1 MSTNND
7 VFKVLVGKTVED
19 GLGNTLSNIVDAG
32 DVAHLGV
39 FDYDKA
45 TSLNSS
51 TAAKNIFLA
60 TTLDKD
66 GDNVADSIEKSAG
79 QYIQVKNVRGYTV
92 RPHTAARPLIVK
104 VGGYEANCETEY
116 GIRLSFSNEEIF
128 KRQGYNQLTVP
139 YTYVTGACDD
149 CGTICPTGDAN
160 EVTLGLAKNINND
173 PLGLVKATM
182 VAREALTKATI
193 DAATGGAFSG
203 NIAAGDEILEADV
216 ELLIAFNKTLSDG
229 DSYLYTDVV
238 IETIPVKVNKYC
250 SVNLRYYKP
259 RQTNVEVS
267 GIAGFEG
274 VITPEVLQE
283 LAYEEGSGY
292 DLKQKEFESQSMGGS
307 PYVLSEA
314 TGTARYLE
322 YTVDVNEKY
331 DVVALT
337 YDSYNTEA
345 WHGSLSNQTTWIAF
359 PTSEKVELRKFLAI
373 LDNLLSPLGFDELA
387 DDFASAG
394 TAGTAVEPTEDETA
408 DTDGLA

>member
-7 VFKVLVGKTVED
+7 VFKVLVADTYTTESAGASLSALAATEKEIAVIDADTNLSID
-19 GLGNTLSNIVDAG
+19 G
-32 DVAHLGV
+32 
-39 FDYDKA
+39 
-45 TSLNSS
+45 S
-51 TAAKNIFLA
+51 TKVKNFKLA
-60 TTLDKD
+60 LPL
-66 GDNVADSIEKSAG
+66 VADEKVEFSAG
-79 QYIQVKNVRGYTV
+79 QHIQLKNVRAYTM
-92 RPHTAARPLIVK
+92 RAHSAARPLIVK

-173 PLGLVKATM
+173 PLGLVEATM
-182 VAREALTKATI
+182 VARQAITKATI
-193 DAATGGAFSG
+193 DAATGGSFSG
-203 NIAAGDEILEADV
+203 DLSAGDAILEADV

-292 DLKQKEFESQSMGGS
+292 DLKQKEYESQSIGGS
-307 PYVLSEA
+307 PYVLNTV
-314 TGTARYLE
+314 TGTARYLD
-322 YTVDVNEKY
+322 YTVDENEKY

-359 PTSEKVELRKFLAI
+359 PESAKAELQKFLAV
-373 LDNLLSPLGFDELA
+373 LDALLAPFGFDALE
-387 DDFASAG
+387 DDAALNNVDP
-394 TAGTAVEPTEDETA
+394 TVVEPTEDRDV
-408 DTDGLA
+408 DTDGIA